1 MNEVS
6 FIIIDPK
13 VSWYKSQVINKMK
26 ENLKFLSAHSLT
38 LVKPKF
44 RLLSTHKP
52 IKQVLS
58 TMTSSVR
65 TIHKI

>member
-26 ENLKFLSAHSLT
+26 ENLKFLSAYFLT
-38 LVKPKF
+38 LVKPKL
-44 RLLSTHKP
+44 RLLSTH
-52 IKQVLS
+52 
-58 TMTSSVR
+58 
-65 TIHKI
+65 